1 MTKKTWLNQTVM
13 CDEWGRPPNLADI
26 PMTYVTRQES
36 FKRQKMT
43 ETEINKLYDRIK
55 ND

>member
-13 CDEWGRPPNLADI
+13 CDEWGRPPTLADV
-26 PMTYVTRQES
+26 PMTYATRQES
-36 FKRQKMT
+36 FKRQKLT
-43 ETEINKLYDRIK
+43 ETEINRLYDRIK